1 MPDIPAGK
9 TAVAESGISDAGQLS
24 ELERVGVD
32 AVLIGEALMRA
43 SDREAQTREFAS
55 DHDSTREQPLP

>member
-1 MPDIPAGK
+1 VPAGR
-9 TAVAESGISDAGQLS
+9 TAVAESGISDRAELE

-43 SDREAQTREFAS
+43 EDAEAKVRELTGET
-55 DHDSTREQPLP
+55 DGTNEHLLP